1 MNRKISVARAGRM
14 IGLGLLGIALAAA
27 GPMLVSTPAA
37 GEVASGGAASGAVAS
52 AQAAPAETQPDIP
65 VDLDTAVDGGY
76 LPIVEV
82 SINGSTPVKMMI
94 DEGTSFLVTFP
105 GSIIDPTTPIDETG
119 IPQSIQYD
127 GTAASGQIALATVT
141 VTTSTGTVSTPEQ
154 AAFLDADSCTPHCL
168 GYKDG
173 VQGVIGIAQSKNAT
187 KNIEPP
193 DGLYSVLAQLGP
205 DYSSGYTID
214 FTSASPHIRL
224 GRPAPGSGGDTTI
237 QREDQDGLHYPNGQR
252 IFKPPVICWTISL
265 GANAGTSCKNTVLDT
280 GQSTG
285 KINGD
290 MFDSVVTPTTPPAT
304 SKAIATVSAD
314 AVISFATH
322 AGGPP
327 FARLPS
333 TGHVPHQYD
342 QFPVERSATADYF
355 NAGNDFYLSHV
366 IGFDNENGA
375 VVIHAATGAASPPSA
390 VTATAGDRTIAV
402 AWTPPSA
409 SGDDRPT
416 GFVVTLRTVGGDLV
430 STTVV
435 GAVEADAQLTG
446 LTNGTPYLVA
456 VASVNDLTIGA
467 DATASGPVT
476 PGSAASPD
484 HSATQLAESGSSAPT
499 AAVLLAAALLLT
511 GVVVLMLARRRSR
524 HSQAAD
530 RAVAGGPGDGVA
542 PGHGASRYR

>member
-1 MNRKISVARAGRM
+1 MNRKISAARAAWV
-14 IGLGLLGIALAAA
+14 IGLGLLGVALAAA
-27 GPMLVSTPAA
+27 GPALVSTPAA
-37 GEVASGGAASGAVAS
+37 GLAASGGATS
-52 AQAAPAETQPDIP
+52 AQAAPAGAQPVIP

-119 IPQSIQYD
+119 IPQNIQYD

-224 GRPAPGSGGDTTI
+224 GRPAPGSERDTTI
-237 QREDQDGLHYPNGQR
+237 QREDQDGLRYPNGQR

-290 MFDSVVTPTTPPAT
+290 MFDSVVTPITPSAT
-304 SKAIATVSAD
+304 SKAIATVSAG
-314 AVISFATH
+314 AVISFATD
-322 AGGPP
+322 AGDPP
-327 FARLPS
+327 FARLSS
-333 TGHVPHQYD
+333 TGEVPHQYD
-342 QFPVERSATADYF
+342 QFPAEQSATADYF

-375 VVIHAATGAASPPSA
+375 VVIHATTGAASPPA
-390 VTATAGDRTIAV
+390 TVTATAGDRTIAV

-409 SGDDRPT
+409 SGGDKPT
-416 GFVVTLRTVGGDLV
+416 GFVVTVRTVDGDLV

-435 GAVEADAQLTG
+435 AAGEVEAQLTR
-446 LTNGTPYLVA
+446 LMNGTPYLVA
-456 VASVNDLTIGA
+456 VASLNDLTIGLDVA
-467 DATASGPVT
+467 ASGPVT

-484 HSATQLAESGSSAPT
+484 PSATRLAATQLAESGSSAPT
-499 AAVLLAAALLLT
+499 AVVLLAIALLLT
-511 GVVVLMLARRRSR
+511 GAVVLTLARRHSR
-524 HSQAAD
+524 HGEAA
-530 RAVAGGPGDGVA
+530 
-542 PGHGASRYR
+542 